1 MNSVRQSCRPKHQVL
16 ILKCYPRFQKGVQ
29 SVKPNSSE
37 LSYLL
42 YYASTR
48 RSKLQKVGAFLEKRA
63 ARDVWRGKLG
73 NVQVTLQI
81 LAALIEKVPRDL
93 PLYARS
99 ILTVLDIVLRSREI
113 SMVEE
118 TIPTFELFCRH
129 QDSATL
135 TADHEYIIQ
144 YRELVGTYASFASTE
159 TPVTTKTPM
168 SAPMALR
175 WRTVGLKAIKSIVTS
190 EILSTDGAKQ
200 LNVVIPVILQN
211 LYASGDH
218 RLSPLQEKA
227 KSSER
232 LEREQFRRRRMSIS
246 TVQTVDT
253 IDGNG
258 DPESASGSAADADMM
273 AEMEARVLAL
283 RCLEKVF
290 SGTNRVQIR
299 FATSLVLSFIVSRRP
314 PRTQEKQRSAN
325 GKTDGNWATNLL
337 EVIANWSPVQDRFI
351 ILVTLLETL
360 VERPLVD
367 GQLEPQLTLA
377 SMMDWLLG
385 SSVNLIGLSVMDVLI
400 GLLQFVRQLLQLGN
414 GTQTLVPHHGLSTLI
429 KPLPQMDETAATNS
443 QTNGENEKAPTAD
456 SLRHE
461 LLELLEN
468 CIGNLATHVYYGDQ
482 VSDMIRTIVIRI
494 KPSPA
499 LEGENAHHESESDNA
514 IQKSSPS
521 RSDYTA
527 ESYFSSSAARI
538 TALRSV
544 KDILVVANLR
554 KSTSGTDPD
563 ARNRVPLHVWEGTHW
578 LLQDPQWEVPNAR
591 ACERSCPPP
600 LILMKLQD
608 TLPSSVSASKAL
620 HIGSLVHGYLLALV
634 EKFDLE
640 GTRPAAE
647 IINEISKR
655 KKRGVWL
662 DKIQLPPRPLHH
674 IQPSLDTVIEQ
685 ASLPQPDKNIYSRFT
700 SLEELVRQIESTY
713 NSSYVSPPISPSN
726 SPGRS
731 FSIPSLG
738 LNNSTNP
745 HVPAGSQLP
754 LHVKE
759 HMLAPWSKEACLDA
773 IEKEKAKT
781 SSLSGSRTAT
791 GAFAAGLNALNM
803 SAYNSGPGSPT
814 GTAPSASNRQDRP
827 VSAAYAPTGNLAGF
841 QKTRRQSIPER
852 RVSPAASSRD
862 STVRVNELR
871 RVLSVINSSNVRHP
885 SPLRGRHRVDSTVS
899 STESMVSD
907 NLSFSDAGTAAAD
920 RPLSSRENLT
930 APRGLNRYHGGPNQ
944 LHGDFEPEYIP
955 PVPPLPSSLA
965 IPGGFPADSRSGSS
979 VTSPSHSP
987 PRSDRPSTA
996 PGRPART
1003 HSKSKGSN
1011 ASTLR
1016 QSRSLSRKKSLDTSL
1031 HERSERRATDLNG
1044 IPSGHSHGY
1053 SEDLGDIGIAITA
1066 DTTEIAPHTQDRAD
1080 TSSQWSRREA
1090 SRTLSFGRRVD
1101 MDKLL
1106 EGLSAPN
1113 DDQQPNGTGEVSGIK
1128 IASSGVEGSS
1138 SLTRMGK
1145 KPSFQSMNDE
1155 KKASYSRKTSLL
1167 SPGAAPWNRLS
1178 SDRGGIGPP
1187 PY

>member
-1 MNSVRQSCRPKHQVL
+1 
-16 ILKCYPRFQKGVQ
+16 
-29 SVKPNSSE
+29 
-37 LSYLL
+37 
-42 YYASTR
+42 
-48 RSKLQKVGAFLEKRA
+48 
-63 ARDVWRGKLG
+63 
-73 NVQVTLQI
+73 
-81 LAALIEKVPRDL
+81 
-93 PLYARS
+93 
-99 ILTVLDIVLRSREI
+99 
-113 SMVEE
+113 MVEE

-314 PRTQEKQRSAN
+314 PRTQEKQQSAN

-367 GQLEPQLTLA
+367 GRLEPQLTLA

-400 GLLQFVRQLLQLGN
+400 GLLQFVRQLLQLGD
-414 GTQTLVPHHGLSTLI
+414 GTQTLLPHHGLSTFI

-461 LLELLEN
+461 LLELLEK

-578 LLQDPQWEVPNAR
+578 LLQDPQWEVRNAYVDAFLSWLQLETKKSDLR
-591 ACERSCPPP
+591 VPTEHTRVSKMGNRRDTSDIPERLARRVVSTAPQEENVAACQASSFLQLLHLTIFDVVSESSTTESDILRLYLLLVNLVEHLGVNAARYTLPV
-600 LILMKLQD
+600 LMKLQD
-608 TLPSSVSASKAL
+608 KLPSSVSATKAL

-759 HMLAPWSKEACLDA
+759 QMLAPWSKEACLDA

-827 VSAAYAPTGNLAGF
+827 VSAACAPTGNLAGF

-871 RVLSVINSSNVRHP
+871 RVLSVINGSNVRHP

-944 LHGDFEPEYIP
+944 LHGDFEP
-955 PVPPLPSSLA
+955 
-965 IPGGFPADSRSGSS
+965 DGSS

-1053 SEDLGDIGIAITA
+1053 REDLGDIGIAITA

-1128 IASSGVEGSS
+1128 IASGGVEGSS